1 MKRIFLLSLVVLG
14 FVIFDWQSAA
24 AQFPKIKIPKV
35 SQPTPQPT
43 PADTTQTSV
52 QPATGKNTQ
61 PAQPPGG
68 DRGTTITAGAGPA
81 INKPSVQITLRTH
94 QQYYRGAERDQ
105 ETWSWTPR
113 IAFRVNGPISAG
125 SQLSVEFTLPSGKP
139 WIKFNCATNET
150 KDLSWWHTECGI
162 NTNDVK
168 DEEASIE
175 RVARKKLRML
185 TKVDDAT
192 RNDTIAGMSFISVGI
207 ACDLRGVRMYL
218 YFAATVKDRALWFV
232 AYATPDSDFERN
244 FEAYFAPML
253 NSMELRTPGLST
265 P

>member
-1 MKRIFLLSLVVLG
+1 MSGAINQALTSHGARNTTSGFTRARRKRKMKTIFLLSLVVLG
-14 FVIFDWQSAA
+14 FVIFDWQPAA

-68 DRGTTITAGAGPA
+68 DRGTTITVGAGPA

-113 IAFRVNGPISAG
+113 IA
-125 SQLSVEFTLPSGKP
+125 
-139 WIKFNCATNET
+139 
-150 KDLSWWHTECGI
+150 
-162 NTNDVK
+162 
-168 DEEASIE
+168 
-175 RVARKKLRML
+175 
-185 TKVDDAT
+185 
-192 RNDTIAGMSFISVGI
+192 
-207 ACDLRGVRMYL
+207 
-218 YFAATVKDRALWFV
+218 
-232 AYATPDSDFERN
+232 
-244 FEAYFAPML
+244 
-253 NSMELRTPGLST
+253 
-265 P
+265 